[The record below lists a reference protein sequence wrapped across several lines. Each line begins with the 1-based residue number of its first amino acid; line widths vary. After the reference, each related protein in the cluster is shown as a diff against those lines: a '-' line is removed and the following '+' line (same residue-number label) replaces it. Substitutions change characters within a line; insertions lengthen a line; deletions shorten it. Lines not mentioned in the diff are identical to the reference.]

1 MFKDLKKQVQD
12 NFQNMLSLSEHL
24 FYVTIDRDG
33 VWEKYLEGFV
43 EEERQGHNCNLLKKS
58 IK

>member
-33 VWEKYLEGFV
+33 VWEKYLE
-43 EEERQGHNCNLLKKS
+43 EINKMIAELQEAE
-58 IK
+58 